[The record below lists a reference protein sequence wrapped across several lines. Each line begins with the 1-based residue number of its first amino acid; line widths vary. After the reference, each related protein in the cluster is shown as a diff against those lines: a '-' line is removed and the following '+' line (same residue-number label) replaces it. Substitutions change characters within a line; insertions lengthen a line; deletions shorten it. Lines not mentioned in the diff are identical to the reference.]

1 MYTVDIEKRCGC
13 VKKDEDLVLPQSFQ
27 NKEQAEFAALKLA
40 NHMNANYCKKHR
52 FYVTEEGEKLTIR
65 VELSCPKEI

>member
-1 MYTVDIEKRCGC
+1 MYTIDIEKRCSC
-13 VKKDEDLVLPQSFQ
+13 VRKDENLVLPQRFE
-27 NKEQAEFAALKLA
+27 KREDAELAALKLV

-65 VELSCPKEI
+65 VELSCPQEI

>member
-1 MYTVDIEKRCGC
+1 MYTIDIEKRCSC
-13 VKKDEDLVLPQSFQ
+13 VRKDESLVLPQRMEDKS
-27 NKEQAEFAALKLA
+27 EAELTALKLV

>member
-1 MYTVDIEKRCGC
+1 MYTIDIEKRCSC
-13 VKKDEDLVLPQSFQ
+13 VKKDENLTLPLTF
-27 NKEQAEFAALKLA
+27 ETREEAELKALKLV

-65 VELSCPKEI
+65 VELSCPQEV

>member
-1 MYTVDIEKRCGC
+1 MYTVDIEKRCSC
-13 VKKDEDLVLPQSFQ
+13 VRKDDDLTLPKHFDDKDE
-27 NKEQAEFAALKLA
+27 AELAALKLI

-65 VELSCPKEI
+65 VELACPKEI

>member
-1 MYTVDIEKRCGC
+1 LRVEQN
-13 VKKDEDLVLPQSFQ
+13 PSQSVERQ
-27 NKEQAEFAALKLA
+27 YRKEPEYVYAELAALKLI

-65 VELSCPKEI
+65 VELACPKEI